1 MLRDLHVPFP
11 PSPSDLVIV
20 PTSRDVD
27 GLALSSRNAYL
38 TPDQRKLAPTLSRA
52 LQAAADVFGDG
63 RRAIAPRT
71 MLDAAREVV
80 EGVARS
86 GAPASNAASDALR
99 LDYLAL
105 NDPRDL
111 SDLAALDAIE
121 PGRGAILSGAMICGK
136 TRLIDNIVLGYDLD
150 ADRPL

>member
-1 MLRDLHVPFP
+1 MLRDLHAPFP
-11 PSPSDLVIV
+11 PSSSDLVIV

-38 TPDQRKLAPTLSRA
+38 TPEQRKLAPTLSRA
-52 LQAAADVFGDG
+52 LRAAADVFGDG
-63 RRAIAPRT
+63 RRPIVPRT

-86 GAPASNAASDALR
+86 DAPASDALR

-105 NDPRDL
+105 NEPRDL
-111 SDLAALDAIE
+111 SDLSTLDAIE

>member
-1 MLRDLHVPFP
+1 MLRDLHAPFP
-11 PSPSDLVIV
+11 PSPADLVIV
-20 PTSRDVD
+20 PTSRDTD

-38 TPDQRKLAPTLSRA
+38 TADQRRLAPTLSRA
-52 LQAAADVFGDG
+52 LSAAADVFGDG
-63 RRAIAPRT
+63 RRGVVPRD
-71 MLDAAREVV
+71 MLDAARRVV
-80 EGVARS
+80 EDVAKS
-86 GAPASNAASDALR
+86 GAPATDAIR

-111 SDLAALDAIE
+111 SDLSGLATLE
-121 PGRGAILSGAMICGK
+121 PGQGAILSGALVVGK